1 MWVSIR
7 STNKVCNHL
16 KTIWNTHT
24 FFVFRY
30 RFWFCYDYLPLRDFI
45 PSTVRASCMKLS
57 IRLDSFASNELVFF
71 FFTERERF
79 VLFSKGC
86 FCFIQSDA
94 ERHFHLV
101 SFFFVIF
108 PFLCGRMNFQA
119 PVEIGFTPTLVFFFL
134 LSFSFFFFHISNSLT
149 PFYSLCHREMRRFV
163 LSLPSSA
170 RPMGKSYWTGN
181 RWALI
186 FCEISS
192 RIHLCYTSSL

>member
-1 MWVSIR
+1 MKYAHVLCLSLSFLILLRLSAVAWLYPIHRQSVVYETFHSIGFICLQW
-7 STNKVCNHL
+7 TG
-16 KTIWNTHT
+16 
-24 FFVFRY
+24 FFLLHR
-30 RFWFCYDYLPLRDFI
+30 
-45 PSTVRASCMKLS
+45 
-57 IRLDSFASNELVFF
+57 
-71 FFTERERF
+71 ERERF